1 MFFFLC
7 LQGSVLR
14 PFSGTLVLIAH
25 ADGPVFCQPV
35 DLFRGE
41 ESVGADC
48 FIFVSSLLLRLMA

>member
-1 MFFFLC
+1 MAL
-7 LQGSVLR
+7 
-14 PFSGTLVLIAH
+14 FSIAH

-41 ESVGADC
+41 KGVGADC